1 MLDPMKFS
9 AIQAVSRTLALA
21 AALFGLWLV
30 LSGKTDSALL
40 LALGVASSAGIAA
53 LAWRMEVLDRESL
66 PLHLLRP
73 TGIWRYWG
81 WLVLETCKANIAV
94 ARIILARDCETQQR
108 LFWIPSGQV
117 SDLARAIY
125 ANSITLTPGTVSVD
139 MDDDKILIHA
149 LSFEMCDSLE
159 EMAQKIRKFDSPPPE
174 VKQDP
179 KPLC

>member
-1 MLDPMKFS
+1 MLNPMKFP
-9 AIQAVSRTLALA
+9 AIRVASRIIALA

-30 LSGKTDSALL
+30 LSGKADNTLL
-40 LALGVASSAGIAA
+40 LALGAASSAGIAA

-81 WLVLETCKANIAV
+81 WLVLETCRANIAV
-94 ARIILARDCETQQR
+94 ARIILSRDCKTRQR
-108 LFWIPSGQV
+108 LFWIPSGQA

-159 EMAQKIRKFDSPPPE
+159 EMAQKIRKFDAPPSE
-174 VKQDP
+174 VKREP
-179 KPLC
+179 ETLC